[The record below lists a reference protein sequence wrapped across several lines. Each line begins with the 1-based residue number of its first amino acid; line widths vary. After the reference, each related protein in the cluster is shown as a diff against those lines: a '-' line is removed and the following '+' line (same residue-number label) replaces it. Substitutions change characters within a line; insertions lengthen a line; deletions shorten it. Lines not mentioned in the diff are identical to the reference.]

1 MVITEKIDGT
11 NASVWVIDTRVDPE
25 PPYGI
30 FVDRH
35 TVVAAGSRNR
45 FISIEN
51 DNFGFARWVSD
62 HAEELA
68 SGLGPGTHYG
78 EWWGSGIQRGYGLEK
93 GEKRFSLFNTGRWNE
108 DNKPDCCH
116 VVPVLFEG
124 AFDTVKVRFVMGE
137 LAVSGSEASP
147 GFYEPE
153 GVMVYHT
160 AANQMFKRTF
170 VGDQQGKERFEK
182 GNK

>member
-11 NASVWVIDTRVDPE
+11 NASVWVIDTRVNPE

-45 FISIEN
+45 FIAIES
-51 DNFGFARWVSD
+51 DNFGFA
-62 HAEELA
+62 
-68 SGLGPGTHYG
+68 G

-108 DNKPDCCH
+108 DNKPDCCY

-124 AFDTVKVRFVMGE
+124 AFETTTVHFIMGK
-137 LAVSGSEASP
+137 LAAIGSAASP
-147 GFYEPE
+147 GFYDPE

-160 AANQMFKRTF
+160 AANQVFKKTF